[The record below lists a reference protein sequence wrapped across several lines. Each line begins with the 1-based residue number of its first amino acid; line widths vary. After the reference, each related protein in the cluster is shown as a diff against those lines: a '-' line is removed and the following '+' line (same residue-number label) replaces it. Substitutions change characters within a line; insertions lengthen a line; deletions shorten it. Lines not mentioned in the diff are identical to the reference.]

1 MATAETKIFSVAVS
15 QVDNHSDDDD
25 DDDNDYDDDGDDN
38 NDNDHDDSHL
48 LGQGGE
54 LLKYDA
60 QRCHEG
66 WLEEEKKN
74 IK

>member
-15 QVDNHSDDDD
+15 QVDHHN
-25 DDDNDYDDDGDDN
+25 DDGDDADD
-38 NDNDHDDSHL
+38 NDDDADDDDYYDDDHDDSHL
-48 LGQGGE
+48 SGQGGE

-66 WLEEEKKN
+66 WLPRKN
-74 IK
+74 K